1 MVFSVSP
8 SVTIR
13 EVDLTTTVP
22 AITTPPAAIAG
33 VFRWGPVNERV
44 LVSSEIELANIFGT
58 PTDFNA
64 ETFFAAADFLSYSNA
79 LYVTRVVSTNSETDA
94 AKAIENVGGEANTDT
109 AHFQAK
115 YFGDLGNTIDVAYV
129 SVSANTDATNNF
141 EDSTLFEKAGGGS
154 IFNDV
159 GTVYEGL
166 TSSTITFG
174 NNEMTLVIPTN
185 FNVGTPDAELK
196 AGDTLRIGNED
207 VGYQDLIIQTIEDTM
222 QTLEGQANTEVD
234 MYTYDITFDRKYTIT
249 ERRANQLEFIR
260 RWRYANLFEEA
271 PAAGDFHLVVIDR
284 TGSISGSAGT
294 VLERYNNMSTS
305 PSAKF
310 ADGTNR
316 YYVDVLANTSS
327 WIEATDFLLTNDA
340 KREYNELSGGAN
352 GDNETDIDLGPIA
365 RGYDLYREGN
375 EVDISFVIQ
384 GKPSQ
389 NLANYLVSNIAEYR
403 KDCMVFLSPTRDAVV
418 GVSSPQTQLTNI
430 LAYRGD
436 LQNSSYWFMDSGY
449 KYRYDKYNDVF
460 RWVPLNGD
468 MAGLSSLVQ
477 PWESPAG
484 YRKGRVRNVIK
495 LAFNPNKAQ
504 RDQLYGRDV
513 NPVITQAGQG
523 TVLFGDKTGF
533 GTSTGSAFTRVNVR
547 RLFITVEKS
556 IATIA
561 QQLLFEFND
570 EFTQNQFRQIVDP
583 FLRDIQGRRGIIDF
597 RVISDATVNTPQV
610 VDNNTFRAN
619 IFIKPAR
626 SINFVELTF
635 VATRSGVE
643 FEEIVGQQ
651 F

>member
-8 SVTIR
+8 SVTVR

-79 LYVTRVVSTNSETDA
+79 MYVTRVVSGSASKAVETGESPYFR
-94 AKAIENVGGEANTDT
+94 AK
-109 AHFQAK
+109 H
-115 YFGDLGNTIDVAYV
+115 FGDLGNTLDVAYV
-129 SVSANTDATNNF
+129 SVSAEQVEDDNNTNF
-141 EDSTLFEKAGGGS
+141 EAELFNTAVFAS
-154 IFNDV
+154 QDLAPAV
-159 GTVYEGL
+159 SY
-166 TSSTITFG
+166 TITFG
-174 NNEMTLVIPTN
+174 LNEMSFSIPTN
-185 FNVGTPDAELK
+185 DPSANTAPLDLKVGDVLRVGNTDA
-196 AGDTLRIGNED
+196 
-207 VGYQDLIIQTIEDTM
+207 GYQDLTILTLAPVVAVTAQTASNNDIEIF
-222 QTLEGQANTEVD
+222 
-234 MYTYDITFDRKYTIT
+234 TYDMTFDRNYTIT
-249 ERRANQLEFIR
+249 ETDATELEISR
-260 RWRYANLFEEA
+260 KWKYANLFESA
-271 PAAGDFHLVVIDR
+271 PAVGDFHIVVIDR
-284 TGSISGSAGT
+284 TGSITGAAGT
-294 VLERYNNMSTS
+294 VIERYGNMSTS
-305 PSAKF
+305 PTAKF
-310 ADGTNR
+310 SDGSNR
-316 YYVDVLANTSS
+316 YYVDVLLNSS
-327 WIEATDFLLTNDA
+327 AWIEASDLSLSGSV
-340 KREYNELSGGAN
+340 KRTYSTLSGGQN
-352 GDNETDIDLGPIA
+352 GDNENSMALGPIA

-375 EVDISFVIQ
+375 EVDISFILQ
-384 GKPSQ
+384 GKPSE
-389 NLANYLVSNIAEYR
+389 NLATYLVSNIAEYR
-403 KDCMVFLSPTRDAVV
+403 KDCMVFLSPLKSDVV
-418 GVSSPQTQLTNI
+418 GVASPQTQMNNI
-430 LAYRGD
+430 IRYRNAV
-436 LQNSSYWFMDSGY
+436 QNSSYWFMDSGY

-468 MAGLSSLVQ
+468 MAGLSALVQ

-495 LAFNPNKAQ
+495 LAFNPNKTQ
-504 RDQLYGRDV
+504 RDQLYGKDV

-533 GTSTGSAFTRVNVR
+533 GTATGSAFTRINVR
-547 RLFITVEKS
+547 RLFITVEKA
-556 IATIA
+556 IATISA
-561 QQLLFEFND
+561 QLLFEFND

-610 VDNNTFRAN
+610 VDTNTFRAN

-635 VATRSGVE
+635 VATRTGVE

>member
-8 SVTIR
+8 SVTVR

-79 LYVTRVVSTNSETDA
+79 LYVTRVVSTDA
-94 AKAIENVGGEANTDT
+94 ERAVEDASGT
-109 AHFQAK
+109 AYFQAK
-115 YFGDLGNTIDVAYV
+115 HFGELGNSLQVSYV
-129 SVSANTDATNNF
+129 SVSDTIGEPNNF
-141 EDSTLFEKAGGGS
+141 EDELFDSA
-154 IFNDV
+154 IFNDT
-159 GTVYEGL
+159 GTEYEGL
-166 TSSTITFG
+166 VDYNIQFG
-174 NNEMTLVIPTN
+174 TNQIQLEIPED
-185 FNVGTPDAELK
+185 FQVGSDGANLK
-196 AGDTLRIGNED
+196 VGDTLRIGNAD
-207 VGYQDLIIQTIEDTM
+207 VGFQELVVAALTATSETIET
-222 QTLEGQANTEVD
+222 EANTEVEIF
-234 MYTYDITFDRKYTIT
+234 TYNITFDRNYTLT
-249 ERRANQLEFIR
+249 ETDAQQLQFVR
-260 RWRYANLFEEA
+260 RWKYAYLFETA
-271 PAAGDFHLVVIDR
+271 PAAGDFHIVVTDKD
-284 TGSISGSAGT
+284 GSITGQAGT
-294 VLERYNNMSTS
+294 VVERFNNLSTS

-310 ADGTNR
+310 ADGANR
-316 YYVDVLANTSS
+316 YYVDVLANRSA
-327 WIEATDFLLTNDA
+327 WIEATDESLTDVFVRSYNDLA
-340 KREYNELSGGAN
+340 GGTNGNNENSISLGA
-352 GDNETDIDLGPIA
+352 IA

-384 GKPSQ
+384 GKPST
-389 NLANYLVSNIAEYR
+389 NLANYLISNIAEYR
-403 KDCMVFLSPTRDAVV
+403 KDCMLFLSPDKNSVV
-418 GVSSPQTQLTNI
+418 GIASPQTQLNNI
-430 LAYRGD
+430 LAYRNA

-468 MAGLSSLVQ
+468 MAGLASLVQ

-495 LAFNPNKAQ
+495 LAFNPNKSQ
-504 RDQLYGRDV
+504 RDQLYGKDV
-513 NPVITQAGQG
+513 NPVLTQAGSG
-523 TVLFGDKTGF
+523 TILFGDKTGL
-533 GTSTGSAFTRVNVR
+533 GTATGSAFTRINVR
-547 RLFITVEKS
+547 RLFLTVEKA
-556 IATIA
+556 IATISA
-561 QQLLFEFND
+561 QLLFEFND

-610 VDNNTFRAN
+610 IDSNTFRAN

-626 SINFVELTF
+626 SINFIELTF
-635 VATRSGVE
+635 VATRTGVE

>member
-8 SVTIR
+8 SVTVR

-79 LYVTRVVSTNSETDA
+79 LYVTRVVSSTA
-94 AKAIENVGGEANTDT
+94 AKAEEDADTIYFRAKHDGEIGN
-109 AHFQAK
+109 
-115 YFGDLGNTIDVAYV
+115 DLDVAYV
-129 SVSANTDATNNF
+129 SISANENVSNNF
-141 EDSTLFEKAGGGS
+141 EEANFIDKTVFTDPDLTGITSFTIDLGS
-154 IFNDV
+154 NV
-159 GTVYEGL
+159 
-166 TSSTITFG
+166 
-174 NNEMTLVIPTN
+174 MTLITTQELNPANTAPELQEGDVI
-185 FNVGTPDAELK
+185 
-196 AGDTLRIGNED
+196 RIGNSE
-207 VGYQDLIIQTIEDTM
+207 VGYQELTLISLTSPPGTPVIEQDAANNDVEIFTYTM
-222 QTLEGQANTEVD
+222 
-234 MYTYDITFDRKYTIT
+234 TFDKRYALTEYRPQSLTFTRRWKYTS
-249 ERRANQLEFIR
+249 
-260 RWRYANLFEEA
+260 LFESA
-271 PAAGDFHLVVIDR
+271 PAVGDFHIAVIDR
-284 TGSISGSAGT
+284 VGAITGQAGT
-294 VLERYNNMSTS
+294 VVERFSNMSTT
-305 PSAKF
+305 PGAKF
-310 ADGTNR
+310 SDGSNR
-316 YYVDVLANTSS
+316 YYADVINNSS
-327 WIEATDFLLTNDA
+327 KWIETTDEDLDGVVART
-340 KREYNELSGGAN
+340 YSQLSGGAN
-352 GDNETDIDLGPIA
+352 GDNETDIGIGPIA
-365 RGYDLYREGN
+365 RGYDLYKEGN

-384 GKPSQ
+384 GKPSL
-389 NLANYLVSNIAEYR
+389 NLANYLISNIAEYR
-403 KDCMVFLSPTRDAVV
+403 KDCILFVSPPKTEVV
-418 GVSSPQTQLTNI
+418 GIASPQTQLDNI
-430 LAYRGD
+430 LDYRAG

-449 KYRYDKYNDVF
+449 KYRYDKYNDTF

-468 MAGLSSLVQ
+468 MAGLAALVQ

-523 TVLFGDKTGF
+523 TILFGDKTGF
-533 GTSTGSAFTRVNVR
+533 GTATGSAFTRLNVR
-547 RLFITVEKS
+547 RLFLTVEKA
-556 IATIA
+556 IATVA
-561 QQLLFEFND
+561 AQLLFEFND

-597 RVISDATVNTPQV
+597 RVVSDATVNTPQV
-610 VDNNTFRAN
+610 IDSNTFRAN

-626 SINFVELTF
+626 SINFIELTF
-635 VATRSGVE
+635 VATRTGVE